1 MNLEDYLI
9 DLDEEYTPIEA
20 QEDITDPLVK
30 ENKERASRNRYSA
43 RNRAKMA
50 NRNRFLNQKR
60 KLLHLDDETGD

>member
-9 DLDEEYTPIEA
+9 DLDEEDAPIEA

-50 NRNRFLNQKR
+50 NRNRFLSQKR
-60 KLLHLDDETGD
+60 KLLHIDDETGD